1 MWKTKIFK
9 MSKFLRVS
17 IIFLIIFA
25 WIFSGWPQIFN
36 FPSEIQKA
44 QAAITYQR
52 TPNGI
57 SITSPVNFK
66 ISMDEYIGVGYD
78 SGCNI
83 GTASKTYYNGMPYW
97 GLAFLNKDRSDFIAI
112 SDELVPSTTLSHTF
126 TKNFPAGTEI
136 GEIIFICSETPE
148 ISFDN
153 WYLTQYT
160 GNDLE
165 ILDSTNPIIIT
176 TVSTSSTSQ

>member
-1 MWKTKIFK
+1 
-9 MSKFLRVS
+9 
-17 IIFLIIFA
+17 
-25 WIFSGWPQIFN
+25 
-36 FPSEIQKA
+36 
-44 QAAITYQR
+44 
-52 TPNGI
+52 
-57 SITSPVNFK
+57 
-66 ISMDEYIGVGYD
+66 MDEYIGVGYD

-148 ISFDN
+148 ISFDD

-165 ILDSTNPIIIT
+165 ILNPANPITIT